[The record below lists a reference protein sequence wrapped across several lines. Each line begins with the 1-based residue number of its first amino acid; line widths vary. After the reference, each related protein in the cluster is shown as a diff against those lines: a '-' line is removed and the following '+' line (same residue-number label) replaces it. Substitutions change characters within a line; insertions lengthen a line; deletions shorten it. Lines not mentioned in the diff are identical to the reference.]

1 LNSLEFLAPSV
12 NGNVNACGVNNRPQA
27 KTCGRFEVCI
37 HGQRLRLLKVL
48 IEKMVLDNLGFFL
61 AVCFSGTGMADRVL
75 LISRLRSDHP
85 IKA

>member
-1 LNSLEFLAPSV
+1 
-12 NGNVNACGVNNRPQA
+12 
-27 KTCGRFEVCI
+27 
-37 HGQRLRLLKVL
+37 LRLLKVL